1 MDRIASKN
9 LEEKN
14 QVEQEELEG
23 EEEEE
28 WVMADYLQN
37 SENIDSPRFARGLLT
52 YPTPI

>member
-37 SENIDSPRFARGLLT
+37 S
-52 YPTPI
+52 